1 MFKDFSPEKQQEI
14 KDMLTRLKC
23 QRIYQH
29 LQAPKSRAARLLSLA
44 RDRGYDPNGDNR
56 RFFSDG

>member
-29 LQAPKSRAARLLSLA
+29 QPAPKSRAARLLSLA
-44 RDRGYDPNGDNR
+44 REAGYDPNGDNR